1 MGLVEDTS
9 AGRLIFHVM
18 HALAE
23 FERGIIVER
32 TQKGKSLAKQEPN
45 FRKGR
50 PNMYSKKQIVHKR
63 NAYVQTS
70 GSQNRYI

>member
-1 MGLVEDTS
+1 
-9 AGRLIFHVM
+9 M
-18 HALAE
+18 HAFAE

-45 FRKGR
+45 FREGR
-50 PNMYSKKQIVHKR
+50 SNMYSKKQIEHKR

-70 GSQNRYI
+70 GSHDRHIEKYTDTSQT